1 MIMITAIYDT
11 GSTDIL
17 IIICKWYICKN
28 LLIRGSAKLLRFV
41 ECQLGRPSCAS
52 LKWLIYM
59 KTGLSW
65 ELLGH
70 PCCLS
75 LGLCRLG
82 PRLLTDGPGLRFLR
96 VILVSRWFSPHVQ
109 CLRFKGKT
117 LDFIRFYISVTRGYY
132 GHQRAPTEA
141 AGVTYL
147 YLESH
152 SWVVP
157 KRCRRVFPGCHR
169 WYFPHHFMVV
179 IVIVQDSKT
188 IVVCCLAISPWERI
202 SYLQTPESTSPL
214 ENALDSTSEAIWH
227 GYTIPSCSFSKH
239 FAGSTVQP
247 FSHILHLGIAC
258 RLWSREVQEY
268 YPDDVKL
275 VLSARC
281 GCDHGWGRQKSGWFR
296 YV

>member
-1 MIMITAIYDT
+1 
-11 GSTDIL
+11 
-17 IIICKWYICKN
+17 
-28 LLIRGSAKLLRFV
+28 
-41 ECQLGRPSCAS
+41 
-52 LKWLIYM
+52 M

-75 LGLCRLG
+75 LRLCRLG

-117 LDFIRFYISVTRGYY
+117 PDFIRFYISVTMGYY

-152 SWVVP
+152 SWAVP
-157 KRCRRVFPGCHR
+157 KRCRRVFQDVTDGVFPIISRFSFHFGGCYSDSARQQDNCRVLPGN
-169 WYFPHHFMVV
+169 FTLGADILP
-179 IVIVQDSKT
+179 
-188 IVVCCLAISPWERI
+188 
-202 SYLQTPESTSPL
+202 PESTSPL

-227 GYTIPSCSFSKH
+227 GYTIPSCSSSKH
-239 FAGSTVQP
+239 FAGSIVQS
-247 FSHILHLGIAC
+247 FNHILHLGIAC
-258 RLWSREVQEY
+258 RLRFREVQEY
-268 YPDDVKL
+268 YPDDLKL

-281 GCDHGWGRQKSGWFR
+281 GCDHGWGRQKIWM
-296 YV
+296 V